1 MTYLKIALAAVA
13 LFEGIALTAVP
24 ATAASTATNC
34 QPGTGVFTA
43 CFYSGTSFNT
53 FLLQR
58 QDPQINFTWGLSGPY
73 SGGPIF
79 QFSARWQ
86 GNFSFAPAGN
96 YRFTVSANQG
106 ARLYI
111 DGQMVL
117 NNWSNPGA
125 SSDVVQALTAGTHLI
140 TFEYFNG
147 WDYANAQLSWQQDSG
162 FREFYVSPSG
172 SDQNDGRTPGTAW
185 LTALKVDFAT
195 FQPGDHIMFQ
205 GGQSFAGPIY
215 FGAND
220 QGTSALPIVVT
231 SYGTGPATIQAGT
244 SVGLLAYNT
253 AGLEVRNLNFVGAQ
267 GNTQDGVQFYQN
279 LSGNVTLSHVLIDS
293 VEISGFGS
301 AGISIFGSAGLSGYS
316 GVQITNVSSHDN
328 LWAGI
333 WMGSTS
339 GSVGYA
345 NSNVYIGNCQT
356 YNISGVTD
364 FLTDTG
370 FGIYLASTNGAVI
383 EQNVV
388 YNNGQNTLSV
398 AGPMGIMAMGAN
410 NVVIQNNEV
419 HDMHTWGQDG
429 GGIDLDNGVTNSFV
443 QYNYTHN
450 NAGSG
455 ITLTSSPNT
464 IRYNI
469 SQNDGR
475 NSLSSAGILVAGTS
489 QGSHIY
495 NNTFYGTANSS
506 GTYAALAIIGTTT
519 NFDIRNNVFFTTG
532 GMKQL
537 SVAGGQVQTALQ
549 DNSYW
554 GGGSPLNLSWGGT
567 SSQTLAAFRT
577 NSGQETINGMPTG
590 QEINPLLTAPGTG
603 PTFNQASLLPTLTAY
618 TPLSGSPLIDRGLT
632 LSAFGINPGTR
643 DFIGTSIP
651 QLVTFD
657 IGAIEAISH

>member
-1 MTYLKIALAAVA
+1 MKYLKTALAALALVGIVA
-13 LFEGIALTAVP
+13 VTAQRASAATP
-24 ATAASTATNC
+24 ASC
-34 QPGTGVFTA
+34 QPGTGVFTT

-58 QDPQINFTWGLSGPY
+58 QDPQINFMWGLSGPY
-73 SGGPIF
+73 SGGPVF

-86 GNFSFAPAGN
+86 GNFNFTAAGN

-106 ARLYI
+106 AQLYI
-111 DGQMVL
+111 DGLSVL

-125 SSDVVQALTAGTHLI
+125 STDIVKTLTAGTHLI
-140 TFEYFNG
+140 TLQYFNG
-147 WDYANAQLSWQQDSG
+147 WDYAYAQLSWQQDPG
-162 FREFYVSPSG
+162 FRAFYVSPSG
-172 SDQNDGRTPGTAW
+172 SDQNDGRTPATAW
-185 LTALKVDFAT
+185 QTAMKVDLST
-195 FQPGDHIMFQ
+195 FLAGDHIMFQ
-205 GGQSFAGPIY
+205 GGQSFTGPVY
-215 FGAND
+215 FGSNN
-220 QGTSALPIVVT
+220 QGTAALPIVVS

-253 AGLEVRNLNFVGAQ
+253 AGLEVRNLNFVGSP
-267 GNTQDGVQFYQN
+267 GNTQDGVEFYQN
-279 LSGNVTLSHVLIDS
+279 LSGNVTLSHIRIDS
-293 VEISGFGS
+293 VTVSGFGS
-301 AGISIFGSAGLSGYS
+301 AGISIFGAAGLSGYTD
-316 GVQITNVSSHDN
+316 VQITNVSSHDN
-328 LWAGI
+328 LNAGI
-333 WMGSTS
+333 WMGSTT
-339 GSVGYA
+339 GAVGYA

-356 YNISGVTD
+356 YNISGVTN
-364 FLTDTG
+364 FFTDSG
-370 FGIYLASTNGAVI
+370 FGIYLSSTNGAVI

-388 YNNGQNTLSV
+388 YNNGQSTLSV
-398 AGPMGIMAMGAN
+398 AGPMGIMAMAAN
-410 NVVIQNNEV
+410 NVLVQYNEV

-455 ITLTSSPNT
+455 ITLTSSTNT

-475 NSLSSAGILVAGTS
+475 NSLSSAGILVAGAP

-495 NNTFYGTANSS
+495 NNTLYGTPNSS
-506 GTYAALAIIGTTT
+506 GLYAALAIIGTTS

-537 SVAGGQVQTALQ
+537 SVATGQANIALQ

-554 GGGSPLNLSWGGT
+554 GGGSPLNLSWGYT

-577 NSGQETINGMPTG
+577 ASGQETIAGLPTG

-603 PTFNQASLLPTLTAY
+603 PTFNQTSLLPTLSAY
-618 TPLSGSPLIDRGLT
+618 TPLSNSPLINTGLNLNT
-632 LSAFGINPGTR
+632 FGINPGTR
-643 DFIGTSIP
+643 DFIGTSTP
-651 QLVTFD
+651 QGVTFD
-657 IGAIEAISH
+657 IGAVEAISH